1 MTELLEFLARS
12 PSPYHAA
19 ESVAAMLDEAGFRR
33 VEIGGAIDGSPG
45 GAYTI
50 RGGAIVAWYIPDD
63 PAPGFVVIGAHTDSP
78 NLRVKPRPDTGAV
91 GYRQLGV
98 DVYGGA
104 LVNSW
109 LDRDLGLSGRVALR
123 SGEVRLVEVDRPV
136 LRLPQLAIHLDRDVN
151 ERGVALDRQHHVVPV
166 WGLGEVDDGGFAA
179 FMAKELGVAFD
190 DVVAWD
196 VMTHDLTPPSLLGV
210 DGELIASGRL
220 DNLVSVWCGATALAR
235 RETSRIAVL
244 ACFDHE
250 EVGSETSTGA
260 ASPLLG
266 DILERV
272 TAGRGGSRADHLA
285 SIAASLCV
293 SADMAHAVHPN
304 YLDRFE
310 PSHHVHP
317 NRGPVIKTNV
327 GQRYATDA
335 ATAAEFVAA
344 CERADVPWQVYSHRS
359 NMACGSTIGPI
370 TAMRLGIATV
380 DVGNP
385 MLSMHSAR
393 EMAGRDDP
401 GYMVEAMTEVLRGS

>member
-1 MTELLEFLARS
+1 MRPAAPSSCGAARS
-12 PSPYHAA
+12 S
-19 ESVAAMLDEAGFRR
+19 
-33 VEIGGAIDGSPG
+33 
-45 GAYTI
+45 
-50 RGGAIVAWYIPDD
+50 RGTCLPN

-78 NLRVKPRPDTGAV
+78 NLRIKPRPDVGSA

-123 SGEVRLVEVDRPV
+123 SGEVRLVEVDRPL
-136 LRLPQLAIHLDRDVN
+136 LRLSQLAIHLDRDVN
-151 ERGVALDRQHHVVPV
+151 ERGVVLDRQQHVVPM
-166 WGLGEVDDGGFAA
+166 WGLGTPEDGAFAGFL
-179 FMAKELGVAFD
+179 AKELDVAAD

-196 VMTHDLTPPSLLGV
+196 VMTHDLAPPSLLGV

-220 DNLVSVWCGATALAR
+220 DNLVSVWCGTAALAR
-235 RETSRIAVL
+235 GESSRVAVL

-266 DILERV
+266 DVLERITV
-272 TAGRGGSRADHLA
+272 ARGGTRSDHLA
-285 SIAASLCV
+285 ALSTSLCV

-304 YLDRFE
+304 YPDRYE
-310 PSHHVHP
+310 PSHLVHP

-344 CERADVPWQVYSHRS
+344 CERAGVPWQVYSHRS

-370 TAMRLGIATV
+370 TATRLGIATV

-393 EMAGRDDP
+393 EMAGRDDAD
-401 GYMVEAMTEVLRGS
+401 YMVEAMTEVLRGA

>member
-1 MTELLEFLARS
+1 MIELLEFLRRS

-19 ESVAAMLDEAGFRR
+19 ESAAAALTEVGFRR
-33 VEIGGAIDGSPG
+33 QSLGEPIDDAPG
-45 GAYTI
+45 GAFVV
-50 RGGAIVAWYIPDD
+50 RGGAIVAWHVPAE

-78 NLRVKPRPDTGAV
+78 NLRVKPRPDTGSS

-123 SGEVRLVEVDRPV
+123 SGEVRLVEVDRPL
-136 LRLPQLAIHLDRDVN
+136 LRLSQLAIHLDRDVN
-151 ERGVALDRQHHVVPV
+151 EKGVVLDRQQHVVPM
-166 WGLGEVDDGGFAA
+166 WGLGTPEEGAFAGFL
-179 FMAKELGVAFD
+179 AKELDVAAD

-196 VMTHDLTPPSLLGV
+196 VMTHDLAPPSLLGV
-210 DGELIASGRL
+210 DGELVASGRL
-220 DNLVSVWCGATALAR
+220 DNLVSVWCGTAALAR
-235 RETSRIAVL
+235 RESSRIAVL

-266 DILERV
+266 DVLERIS
-272 TAGRGGSRADHLA
+272 AARGGTRADHLA
-285 SIAASLCV
+285 ALSSSLCV

-304 YLDRFE
+304 YPDRYE
-310 PSHHVHP
+310 PSHLVHP

-344 CERADVPWQVYSHRS
+344 CERAGVPWQVYSHRS

-393 EMAGRDDP
+393 EMAGRDDADF
-401 GYMVEAMTEVLRGS
+401 MVEAMTEVLRGG

>member
-1 MTELLEFLARS
+1 MTDLLDFLGHS

-19 ESVAAMLDEAGFRR
+19 ESVAALLDEAGFGR
-33 VEIGGAIDGSPG
+33 VELGAGLDGSPG

-78 NLRVKPRPDTGAV
+78 NLRVKPRPDTGSV
-91 GYRQLGV
+91 GYRQIAV

-123 SGEVRLVEVDRPV
+123 SGDVRLVEVDRPV
-136 LRLPQLAIHLDRDVN
+136 LRLPQLAIHLDREVN

-166 WGLGEVDDGGFAA
+166 WGLGAVDEGGFAA
-179 FMAKELGVAFD
+179 FIAKELGVAFD

-196 VMTHDLTPPSLLGV
+196 VMTHDLTPPSVLGV

-235 RETSRIAVL
+235 RESSRVGVL

-266 DILERV
+266 DILERI
-272 TAGRGGSRADHLA
+272 TAARGGSRADHLA
-285 SIAASLCV
+285 SIASSLCV

-344 CERADVPWQVYSHRS
+344 CERGNVPWQVYSHRS

-393 EMAGRDDP
+393 EMAGRDDA
-401 GYMVEAMTEVLRGS
+401 GYMVEAMTEVLRGR

>member
-1 MTELLEFLARS
+1 
-12 PSPYHAA
+12 
-19 ESVAAMLDEAGFRR
+19 
-33 VEIGGAIDGSPG
+33 
-45 GAYTI
+45 
-50 RGGAIVAWYIPDD
+50 
-63 PAPGFVVIGAHTDSP
+63 
-78 NLRVKPRPDTGAV
+78 VKPRPDTGTA

-98 DVYGGA
+98 DVYGGP
-104 LVNSW
+104 LLNSW

-123 SGEVRLVEVDRPV
+123 SGEVRLVEVDRAV
-136 LRLPQLAIHLDRDVN
+136 LRLSQLAIHLDRDVN
-151 ERGVALDRQHHVVPV
+151 EKGVVLDRQQHVVPM
-166 WGLGEVDDGGFAA
+166 WGLGQPEDGAFAA
-179 FMAKELGVAFD
+179 FLGKELGVAVD

-196 VMTHDLTPPSLLGV
+196 VMTHDLAPPAILGV

-220 DNLVSVWCGATALAR
+220 DNLVSVWCGTVALAR
-235 RETSRIAVL
+235 AESSRIAVL
-244 ACFDHE
+244 AAFDHE

-260 ASPLLG
+260 ASPILG
-266 DILERV
+266 DVLERI
-272 TAGRGGSRADHLA
+272 TAARGGSRPDHLA
-285 SIAASLCV
+285 ALPASLCV

-304 YLDRFE
+304 YLDRYE
-310 PSHHVHP
+310 PSHLVHP

-344 CERADVPWQVYSHRS
+344 CERAGVPWQVYSHRS

-393 EMAGRDDP
+393 EMAGREDA
-401 GYMVEAMTEVLRGS
+401 GFMVEAMTEVLRGA

>member
-1 MTELLEFLARS
+1 MTELLEFLGRS

-19 ESVAAMLDEAGFRR
+19 ESAASVLSEAGFRR
-33 VEIGGAIDGSPG
+33 QSIGEPLDASVG
-45 GAYTI
+45 GGFVV
-50 RGGAIVAWYIPDD
+50 RGGAIVAWHVPSD

-78 NLRVKPRPDTGAV
+78 NLRVKPHPDVGSA
-91 GYRQLGV
+91 GYRQIGV

-123 SGEVRLVEVDRPV
+123 SGEVRLVEVARPV
-136 LRLPQLAIHLDRDVN
+136 LRLSQLAIHLDRDVN
-151 ERGVALDRQHHVVPV
+151 ERGVVLDRQQHVVPI
-166 WGLGEVDDGGFAA
+166 WGLGQPEEGGFAR
-179 FMAKELGVAFD
+179 FLAKELGVSVD

-196 VMTHDLTPPSLLGV
+196 VMTHDLAAPAVLGV

-235 RETSRIAVL
+235 MESNRIAVL

-260 ASPLLG
+260 ASPLLA
-266 DILERV
+266 DTLERI
-272 TAGRGGSRADHLA
+272 TAARGGSRSDHLA
-285 SIAASLCV
+285 AISTSLCV
-293 SADMAHAVHPN
+293 SADMAHAVHPS
-304 YLDRFE
+304 YPDRYE
-310 PSHHVHP
+310 PSHLVHP

-335 ATAAEFVAA
+335 ATAAEFASA
-344 CERADVPWQVYSHRS
+344 CDRAGVPWQVYSHRS

-393 EMAGRDDP
+393 EMAGRDDA
-401 GYMVEAMTEVLRGS
+401 GYMVEAMTEVLRGA

>member
-1 MTELLEFLARS
+1 M
-12 PSPYHAA
+12 
-19 ESVAAMLDEAGFRR
+19 
-33 VEIGGAIDGSPG
+33 
-45 GAYTI
+45 
-50 RGGAIVAWYIPDD
+50 
-63 PAPGFVVIGAHTDSP
+63 IGAHTDSP

-91 GYRQLGV
+91 GYRQVGV

-166 WGLGEVDDGGFAA
+166 WGLGPVDDGGFAA

-196 VMTHDLTPPSLLGV
+196 VMTHDLTPPSVLGV

-220 DNLVSVWCGATALAR
+220 DNLVSVWCGSTALAR
-235 RETSRIAVL
+235 RESSRIAVL

-272 TAGRGGSRADHLA
+272 TSARGSSRADHLA
-285 SIAASLCV
+285 SIGASLCV

-344 CERADVPWQVYSHRS
+344 CERANVPWQVYSHRS

-393 EMAGRDDP
+393 EMAGHDDA